1 MLVETSR
8 FLEYTVQNCKIIT
21 VIIPE
26 INGKNINVTF
36 KILYL
41 NFLVDIKK
49 ERNKIEYP
57 DISIMNMLKNIFSNL
72 FKSL

>member
-1 MLVETSR
+1 M
-8 FLEYTVQNCKIIT
+8 EYTVQNCKIIT